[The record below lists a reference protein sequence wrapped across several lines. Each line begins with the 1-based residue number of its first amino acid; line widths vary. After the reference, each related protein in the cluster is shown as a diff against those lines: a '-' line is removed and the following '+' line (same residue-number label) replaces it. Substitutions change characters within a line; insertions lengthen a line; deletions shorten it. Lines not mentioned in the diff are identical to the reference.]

1 MCGVSVVPT
10 GTGRPNDSA
19 TSRPAIAL
27 PRRQAPVG
35 VMEERLRGMTYSFA
49 IPIALYDY
57 VVTHNPSAA
66 AKVGRLLSG

>member
-1 MCGVSVVPT
+1 
-10 GTGRPNDSA
+10 
-19 TSRPAIAL
+19 
-27 PRRQAPVG
+27 
-35 VMEERLRGMTYSFA
+35 MEERLRGMTYSFA